1 MAAVAVVVEAVAT
14 SVVEVRA
21 NNDIAIH
28 NVIHYH
34 AMVPYSWQHVIHGGM
49 SYMGTWH
56 AMTCAPLQGKPTRTG
71 ASHDQNESE
80 GCGLQL
86 RRSRQA
92 AVFLRTFCVD
102 ILPGVDILRSG
113 GQGGGER
120 SGWADGCCVDGCCVC
135 RQGRGALGQSSS
147 GRVIHVESQKLAK

>member
-1 MAAVAVVVEAVAT
+1 MIDLAAVAVAAVVVEAVAT
-14 SVVEVRA
+14 PVVEVRA

-86 RRSRQA
+86 RRSRPA

-113 GQGGGER
+113 GQGGG
-120 SGWADGCCVDGCCVC
+120 
-135 RQGRGALGQSSS
+135 
-147 GRVIHVESQKLAK
+147 